1 MLLLLDR
8 LLVCALFFGLVSTT
22 ALGQNLADPEFKGDV
37 ANPAYSKNTPR
48 VMFDEAHNNSLTLAG
63 KYKPFA
69 DLLMN
74 DGFRFV
80 VNRQP
85 FTKKILDSFKLLVI
99 ANALGNDIDEDDAD
113 KPAFTDDECVAVRE
127 WVKNGGALLLVADP
141 GPFAKSAATLA
152 KQFGIEMDSS
162 VVEDPAHAAEEFRAS
177 MIVYSKEN
185 HQLLDHPIVS
195 GRDKQ
200 EQLNKII
207 VFSGQSLK
215 GPADGIGFLKL
226 ADSAR
231 TVNVENANAS
241 GSRGTAQAMAVK
253 VGSGRV
259 VVFAEGDMLSALL
272 GDPPEHEPIGMNYPK
287 IDNKQLTLN
296 VMHWLA
302 GLLK

>member
-1 MLLLLDR
+1 MLQQIGKLF
-8 LLVCALFFGLVSTT
+8 VCALFIGLVSLT
-22 ALGQNLADPEFKGDV
+22 AFSQNLADPEFKGDV

-48 VMFDEAHNNSLTLAG
+48 VMFDESHNNSHTLTG

-80 VNRQP
+80 VNRQTL
-85 FTKKILDSFKLLVI
+85 TKKLLDSFKLLVI

-113 KPAFTDDECVAVRE
+113 KPAFTDEECTTVRD
-127 WVKNGGALLLVADP
+127 WVKSGGALLLIAGP
-141 GPFAKSAATLA
+141 GPFAKSAANLA
-152 KQFGIEMDSS
+152 KQFGIEMGAS
-162 VVEDPAHAAEEFRAS
+162 VIEDPAHAAQEFRS
-177 MIVYSKEN
+177 SVIVYSKDN
-185 HQLLDHPIVS
+185 HQLLDHPIVA

-200 EQLNKII
+200 EQLNKVI

-215 GPADGIGFLKL
+215 GPADSVGFLKL
-226 ADSAR
+226 ADTAR
-231 TVNVENANAS
+231 TVNVESAS
-241 GSRGTAQAMAVK
+241 GSRGTSQGLALK

-259 VVFAEGDMLSALL
+259 VVFAEADMLSALL
-272 GDPPEHEPIGMNYPK
+272 GDPPERDPIGMNYPG

-302 GLLK
+302 GILK